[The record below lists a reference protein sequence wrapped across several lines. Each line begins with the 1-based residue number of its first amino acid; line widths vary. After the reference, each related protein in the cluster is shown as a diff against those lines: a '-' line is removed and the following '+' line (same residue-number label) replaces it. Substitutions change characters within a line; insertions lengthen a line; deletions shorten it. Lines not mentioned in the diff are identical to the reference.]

1 MSVSELAPGADA
13 APVTRSAPFVLVTGG
28 KGGVGK
34 STLTADLG
42 VHLAA
47 QGLRVLLVDLDLGL
61 ANLDVLLG
69 LGAGRNVEDALEGR
83 CEFEDCVVTGPEGVH
98 VLPAGSGTADMGRPD
113 GDRRARLLEAIG
125 RLSARYDLVIG
136 DSAAG
141 IGHDVLGFAAAAD
154 HVLVVTTPQ
163 AAALTDA
170 YGLIKALDTW
180 AHEAGVEVPTPEV
193 LVNLVSGLDEADAT
207 ARRLQR
213 VCERFLC
220 RRPRAAGW
228 LPSSAGRPVPV
239 RGAGQ
244 SLIGGPNSLYHN
256 CLARIAGRVQRWL
269 EGPVAVPAP

>member
-1 MSVSELAPGADA
+1 MKLHELDSRTGGA
-13 APVTRSAPFVLVTGG
+13 TRTAPFVLVTGG

-47 QGLRVLLVDLDLGL
+47 QGQRVLLVDLDLGL

-69 LGAGRNVEDALEGR
+69 LGVGRNVEDALEGR
-83 CEFEDCVVTGPEGVH
+83 CDLEDCVVTGPQGVH

-113 GDRRARLLEAIG
+113 SERRARLIEGIR
-125 RLSARYDLVIG
+125 RLSGSYDLVLG

-220 RRPRAAGW
+220 RRPRTAGW
-228 LPSSAGRPVPV
+228 LPSTTGLPISVQ
-239 RGAGQ
+239 GAGKG
-244 SLIGGPNSLYHN
+244 LIGGCNSLYHN
-256 CLARIAGRVQRWL
+256 CLSRIGGRVQRWL
-269 EGPVAVPAP
+269 EAPRPAPAS

>member
-1 MSVSELAPGADA
+1 MNVSELAPGPAA
-13 APVTRSAPFVLVTGG
+13 APGTRSAPFVLVTGG

-83 CEFEDCVVTGPEGVH
+83 CEFEDCVVAGPEGVH

-141 IGHDVLGFAAAAD
+141 IGHC
-154 HVLVVTTPQ
+154 P
-163 AAALTDA
+163 
-170 YGLIKALDTW
+170 
-180 AHEAGVEVPTPEV
+180 
-193 LVNLVSGLDEADAT
+193 SGRT
-207 ARRLQR
+207 SRL
-213 VCERFLC
+213 
-220 RRPRAAGW
+220 PR
-228 LPSSAGRPVPV
+228 
-239 RGAGQ
+239 
-244 SLIGGPNSLYHN
+244 IN
-256 CLARIAGRVQRWL
+256 
-269 EGPVAVPAP
+269 E